1 MDISL
6 SQLLEFVKAYSAEVL
21 NLGAETVKNMPRDD
35 PYSSEA
41 INELAA
47 ALSLAQ
53 ASYEPVDFSQVNPY
67 TGKRYPEINNVIAAT
82 RPALTTNNLS
92 FTQILLATDDGQR
105 LLLTRLLHTSG
116 QWIGSKTR
124 IVIPADDPHEYD
136 SIVQHHRKIDLMAL
150 LGIAAADDPSDD
162 DAERAMKR
170 IRNKEIKGTDLDY
183 QQKPKPKGTSNAS
196 VTKDHLE
203 ELEIELEEYPDL
215 LRNIYKTYHIESLAD
230 LPDCEYRKTVDKIRQ
245 IKELRRT
252 NVVKDTS
259 D

>member
-1 MDISL
+1 MDVSL
-6 SQLLEFVKAYSAEVL
+6 QQLLDFVKAYSAEVL
-21 NLGAETVKNMPRDD
+21 NLSTENIKNIPKEN
-35 PYSSEA
+35 PYCSEQV
-41 INELAA
+41 NELAS
-47 ALSLAQ
+47 ALSKAQ
-53 ASYEPVDFSQVNPY
+53 VEYAPVDFTQVNPY
-67 TGKRYPEINNVIAAT
+67 TGKRYPELNDVIEAI
-82 RPALTTNNLS
+82 RPAIAKYNLS

-105 LLLTRLLHTSG
+105 LLLTRLWHNSG

-124 IVIPADDPHEYD
+124 IVAPSDDPHEYD
-136 SIVQHHRKIDLMAL
+136 SIVQHHKKIDLMAL
-150 LGIAAADDPSDD
+150 LGVAAANDPSDD

-170 IRNKEIKGTDLDY
+170 IRNQEIKGTDLDY
-183 QQKPKPKGTSNAS
+183 QQAPKPKGTPTSL

-215 LRNIYKTYHIESLAD
+215 LKNIYKKYHIESLAD

-252 NVVKDTS
+252 NIVKDTT